1 MNLVIN
7 SPFEKSDIKS
17 LMKKVEGMAASE
29 GLFDDRVKSKDALTL
44 RDVLT
49 LLTAINQGTELP
61 KGHGDLV
68 DFDKL
73 CNEYWD
79 GYSMEISKDDLPNI
93 SAIIPADAEN
103 KEEIK
108 ETEDLDR

>member
-7 SPFEKSDIKS
+7 NPFEKSDIKS
-17 LMKKVEGMAASE
+17 LIKKVEGMAASA
-29 GLFDDRVKSKDALTL
+29 GLYDDRVKSKDALAL

-49 LLTAINQGTELP
+49 LLTAIDQGIELP
-61 KGHGDLV
+61 KGYGNLV

-73 CNEYWD
+73 CDEYWD
-79 GYSMEISKDDLPNI
+79 GDSMRISRGDLQNI
-93 SAIIPADAEN
+93 SPIIPADTEG
-103 KEEIK
+103 EEEVK

>member
-7 SPFEKSDIKS
+7 NPFEKSDIKS
-17 LMKKVEGMAASE
+17 LLKRVERMAASA
-29 GLFDDRVKSKDALTL
+29 GLYDDRVKSKDALAL

-49 LLTAINQGTELP
+49 LLTVIDQGTELP
-61 KGHGDLV
+61 RGHGNLV

-73 CNEYWD
+73 CDEYWD
-79 GYSMEISKDDLPNI
+79 GHSMEISKNDLPNI
-93 SAIIPADAEN
+93 SAIIPADAED